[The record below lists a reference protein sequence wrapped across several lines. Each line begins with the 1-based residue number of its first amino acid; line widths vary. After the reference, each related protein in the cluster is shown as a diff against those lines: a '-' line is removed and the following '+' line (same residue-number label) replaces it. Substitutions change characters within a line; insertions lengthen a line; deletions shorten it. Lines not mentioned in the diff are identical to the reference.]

1 MVTAQLQ
8 YGIIISNPV
17 HTLLTTDTM
26 MQRFLAITS
35 VAMLMTPATSF
46 VLHMPTPIRQSSAI
60 SSTPADSTDLFK
72 SEGWKPIEADLN
84 KLPVFTV
91 ANQEGKPLAYTVE
104 TTDNSY
110 TTPFFYVDIDDAL
123 EELQKAKDNTGLEGL
138 DLVPY
143 PMGQAFQ
150 LWASD
155 QAVIVP
161 SKESVLQ
168 AGAPPGSNPI
178 GQQVPLFAC
187 MDICQE
193 TEDGRGVLPLF
204 MVLEEAN
211 FAMEQAL
218 KADGG
223 NMDDFEVVSLSLSR
237 AVEMLATVP
246 ESPAFQFIPPSSSVK
261 YIQEY
266 LSG

>member
-1 MVTAQLQ
+1 
-8 YGIIISNPV
+8 
-17 HTLLTTDTM
+17 M

-35 VAMLMTPATSF
+35 VAMLMASATSF
-46 VLHMPTPIRQSSAI
+46 VLHMPTPIRQPSSI
-60 SSTPADSTDLFK
+60 SSTPADSADLFE

-84 KLPVFTV
+84 KLPIFTV

-104 TTDNSY
+104 TKDNSY
-110 TTPFFYVDIDDAL
+110 TAPFFYVDIDDAL
-123 EELQKAKDNTGLEGL
+123 EELQKAKDSTGLEGL

-161 SKESVLQ
+161 NKQAILQ
-168 AGAPPGSNPI
+168 AGAPQGTNPV

-187 MDICQE
+187 MDIMQE

-204 MVLEEAN
+204 MVLEDAN
-211 FAMEQAL
+211 VAMEQAL
-218 KADGG
+218 EADGG
-223 NMDDFEVVSLSLSR
+223 DKSDFEVVSLSLSR

-246 ESPAFQFIPPSSSVK
+246 ETPAFQFIPPSSSVK

-266 LSG
+266 LSS